1 MNHLHG
7 TCSWLISCTEL
18 SKHVL
23 SSGQSIGLVFH
34 TPLWACI
41 TKHTPSWIS
50 ALLTSLA
57 PFYVQYLH
65 CFSDFSSSMVHT
77 FNVLWTVEEGKIFNA
92 IFCFICYIYSLDFFK
107 SFLRRQWSTLT
118 IHSLH
123 SVCYT
128 EVRWRMIYVIPYIRY
143 YFIHFEVNK
152 SDSAKGNLINSWLGI
167 GERKKN
173 CSCFHETHGLL
184 GKIVFVL

>member
-107 SFLRRQWSTLT
+107 SQKLLKKG
-118 IHSLH
+118 
-123 SVCYT
+123 
-128 EVRWRMIYVIPYIRY
+128 MIYSNYP
-143 YFIHFEVNK
+143 FIALSLLYWSEMKDDLCNTLHKV
-152 SDSAKGNLINSWLGI
+152 L
-167 GERKKN
+167 
-173 CSCFHETHGLL
+173 FHTFWGQ
-184 GKIVFVL
+184 